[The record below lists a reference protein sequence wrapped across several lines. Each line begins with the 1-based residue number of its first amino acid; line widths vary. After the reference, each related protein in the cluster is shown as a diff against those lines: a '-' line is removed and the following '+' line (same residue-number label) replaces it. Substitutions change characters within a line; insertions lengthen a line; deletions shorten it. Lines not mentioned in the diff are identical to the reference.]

1 MLRSIGS
8 ASESVP
14 LPPHWSHP
22 PREHLER
29 FMRGE
34 LCPPEVVLIVRHM
47 LAGCTE
53 CQKMTRPLWELME
66 QSPERLGGRR

>member
-8 ASESVP
+8 ASEEAFPAVR
-14 LPPHWSHP
+14 WSHP
-22 PREHLER
+22 PAEQLER

-34 LCPPEVVLIVRHM
+34 LSLPEALPIVRHM

-53 CQKMTRPLWELME
+53 CQRVTAPLWELME
-66 QSPERLGGRR
+66 QKPERPGGRR